1 MARHKWNSKQLA
13 IFGFLTGLF
22 FVSLIVMRTEGA
34 SGWIMGLVGTIFV
47 FVLGFVADRF
57 NQTVSRKDNRNAPG
71 DDSVNSKQDR
81 S

>member
-1 MARHKWNSKQLA
+1 MAGHKWNSKQFG

-47 FVLGFVADRF
+47 LYWALSPTGSIRRFPAQVAAMLSE
-57 NQTVSRKDNRNAPG
+57 TIP
-71 DDSVNSKQDR
+71 
-81 S
+81 